1 MKETREEN
9 EERLQTHPFHTFSNF
24 LQDSFSLFACKNAY
38 VESSSLVISDAKAEP
53 SKLVSP
59 GGHAED
65 WIFMEKANSLD
76 QHYHFMIKKRKGGK
90 WKFGKGHNV
99 GYVWTNIFINT
110 RMKKD

>member
-65 WIFMEKANSLD
+65 
-76 QHYHFMIKKRKGGK
+76 
-90 WKFGKGHNV
+90 
-99 GYVWTNIFINT
+99 
-110 RMKKD
+110 